1 MPKELYEVVLNT
13 EEISRLMAITH
24 KGSLHSARV
33 IMHANILLK
42 TNDGDLF
49 RKKDNR
55 EIAEMFSISPT
66 TVNEVRRKYAT
77 EGLDAAL
84 HRKTRLTAPVL
95 SKITGDFEA
104 QVIATALSSA
114 PKGKSRWTLRL
125 LAEHCME
132 KQYVVS
138 ISYVSIGEMLNTN
151 QVKPHL
157 SKYWCIPKGSDAD
170 FVMHM
175 EDVLGV
181 YKRPYDSEI
190 PVICMDEKPIQLLDE
205 TRERISAKPL
215 RLDPDTGLPKP
226 GEVEKLDSEYV
237 RCGTASIFMFTEP
250 LGGWRHVVAR
260 EQRTKGDYAHMMKR
274 ISDKYYPNVKKI
286 IVVSDNLNTHN
297 AVSFYEAFSPE
308 VAYSMMQKYE
318 FHYTP
323 KHGSWLNIAESELS
337 SLARQC
343 LGNKR
348 ISSLDELNDIL
359 SAWEADRNTRQKGVN
374 WRFSAEDARI
384 KLKRL
389 YPTPIFDDI

>member
-1 MPKELYEVVLNT
+1 MPKELYEVVLSRAET
-13 EEISRLMAITH
+13 ARLMDITH
-24 KGSLHSARV
+24 KGSGHSARV

-42 TNDGDLF
+42 TDDGNLF
-49 RKKDNR
+49 RKKNVR

-66 TVNEVRRKYAT
+66 TVNQVRKTYAN

-84 HRKTRLTAPVL
+84 NRRTRLTAPVL

-114 PKGKSRWTLRL
+114 PKGNARWTLRL

-138 ISYVSIGEMLNTN
+138 ISHSAIGEMLNTN
-151 QVKPHL
+151 EVKPHL
-157 SKYWCIPKGSDAD
+157 SKYWCIPKGSDAG

-175 EDVLGV
+175 EDVLSV
-181 YKRPYDSEI
+181 YKRPYNPRI

-205 TRERISAKPL
+205 IRERISAKPL
-215 RLDPDTGLPKP
+215 RLDPDTGIPKP
-226 GEVEKLDSEYV
+226 GEVQKLDSEYV

-250 LGGWRHVVAR
+250 LGAWRHVVAR
-260 EQRTKGDYAHMMKR
+260 EQRTKGDFAFMMKR
-274 ISDKYYPNVKKI
+274 ISDKYYPDVEKI
-286 IVVSDNLNTHN
+286 VLVSDNLNTHN
-297 AVSFYEAFSPE
+297 AASFYEAYSPE
-308 VAYSMMQKYE
+308 TAYRLTQKYE

-343 LGNKR
+343 IGNRR
-348 ISSLDELNDIL
+348 ISTLDELNEML
-359 SAWEADRNTRQKGVN
+359 TAWEVDRNTRQKGVK
-374 WRFSAEDARI
+374 WRFTAEDARI

-389 YPTPIFDDI
+389 YPTPLFEEG